1 MKRTPLKQP
10 VIEYDESKN
19 PNSASVPAQE
29 LRPNLPKEF
38 AFAESL
44 KGLAW
49 MLPVLGLLVHAVGY
63 GRIEA
68 LCSALGFNSD
78 LFEVSTSRYILDGY
92 SAVIWVASNI
102 ALLAMT
108 KNFVFTL
115 IGLFAF
121 ALTCLWA
128 FVWLEKRFGD
138 KFRARLFQIPKSSRV
153 GSALVIAASITPLGI
168 LGIMIVLP
176 IFIAFPLLV
185 GGAVGNEQA
194 KLYVTQ
200 PQELIM
206 TRAALPNGELQCSGL
221 LIIANDKNR
230 GWLDV
235 QKKTVCAE
243 SADGKFIGKWNLPK
257 KALSWL
263 EP

>member
-10 VIEYDESKN
+10 LIEYDESKN
-19 PNSASVPAQE
+19 PNSASVPTQE

-49 MLPVLGLLVHAVGY
+49 LLPVLGLLVHAVGY

-68 LCSALGFNSD
+68 LCSTLGFNSD

-92 SAVIWVASNI
+92 SAIIWTASNI

-108 KNFVFTL
+108 PKFVFTL

-121 ALTCLWA
+121 ALACLWA
-128 FVWLEKRFGD
+128 FVRLEERFGD
-138 KFRARLFQIPKSSRV
+138 KFRARLFQVPKSSRV

-185 GGAVGNEQA
+185 GGAVGNEQVR
-194 KLYVTQ
+194 LYVTQ

-206 TRAALPNGELQCSGL
+206 TRAVLPNGELQCSGV

-230 GWLDV
+230 GWLDMQTKMACV
-235 QKKTVCAE
+235 E
-243 SADGKFIGKWNLPK
+243 SSDGKVIGKWNLPK

-263 EP
+263 AP